1 MTFWGTPW
9 DLAKMVLLDAWRR
22 LSRRTGGS

>member
-9 DLAKMVLLDAWRR
+9 DFAKMVLLDAWRR
-22 LSRRTGGS
+22 LSRRGGGP